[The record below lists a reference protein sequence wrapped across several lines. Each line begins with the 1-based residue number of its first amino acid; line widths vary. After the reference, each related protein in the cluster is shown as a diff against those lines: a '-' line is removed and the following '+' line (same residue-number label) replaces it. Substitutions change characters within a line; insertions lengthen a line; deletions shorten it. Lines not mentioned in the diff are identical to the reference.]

1 MELTQKQ
8 SQRLSMT
15 AAMRQSLELLQ
26 LPVCELAARLQD
38 AALSNPLLEVELPAP
53 ETLPA
58 GPGTAVREAFRWD
71 TLPGGGDGNSLENLA
86 GACQETF
93 AEHLAAQL
101 RQSRLLEPG
110 PFLRLC
116 LYLVDCLDERGYLT
130 IPLEELAAE
139 QGCPAA
145 ELEQALF
152 AIQML
157 DPPGVGARDLTEC
170 LMLQLARGA
179 DFNALTVRM
188 AREGLE
194 ARAAKDYAGMSRRF
208 HAGEA
213 EIRRAAAAIAALN
226 PIPAGGFGTAA
237 LPQYAVTDA
246 MVRLEGGTVVME
258 LNERALP
265 RLTVDRDYAAALQ
278 SGGDAQVRTYVREK
292 LAEANALTG
301 ALRARRDTLTA
312 LLAALGDLQGDYFRG
327 GMLRPL
333 PMGEMAERLGVS
345 VSTVSRAVNEK
356 LLEVRGRS
364 VPLRTFFPAPAA
376 VGGSVSGET
385 VRQKLAWFVS
395 REDPAAPLSDEAL
408 RLALCAAGLEVSR
421 RTVAKYRAQLGIPSA
436 AQRRNAGS

>member
-93 AEHLAAQL
+93 AEHLAVQL

-130 IPLEELAAE
+130 IPLEELAVE
-139 QGCPAA
+139 QGCSKA
-145 ELEQALF
+145 EAEQALF
-152 AIQML
+152 ALQML

-170 LMLQLARGA
+170 LILQLAQGP

-194 ARAAKDYAGMSRRF
+194 ALAAKDYAGMSRRF

-237 LPQYAVTDA
+237 LPQYAVPDA
-246 MVRLEGGTVVME
+246 TVRL
-258 LNERALP
+258 
-265 RLTVDRDYAAALQ
+265 
-278 SGGDAQVRTYVREK
+278 
-292 LAEANALTG
+292 
-301 ALRARRDTLTA
+301 
-312 LLAALGDLQGDYFRG
+312 
-327 GMLRPL
+327 
-333 PMGEMAERLGVS
+333 
-345 VSTVSRAVNEK
+345 
-356 LLEVRGRS
+356 
-364 VPLRTFFPAPAA
+364 
-376 VGGSVSGET
+376 
-385 VRQKLAWFVS
+385 
-395 REDPAAPLSDEAL
+395 
-408 RLALCAAGLEVSR
+408 
-421 RTVAKYRAQLGIPSA
+421 
-436 AQRRNAGS
+436 